1 MTIMNDIR
9 ACLDNH
15 LATMSGV
22 PTIAWRNIN
31 FTPAL
36 NQTYIIPDL
45 IPTARRPAVRGLN
58 PQQRYDGLYSILVC
72 TPEGLGP
79 GASYDVVDQLLS
91 RFEATT
97 DIAYSSPTDLLTQES
112 GSAILLENGDSL
124 LLGNSLIVSL
134 EYAEV
139 GTSFLDAP
147 YYCTPVNIAWYLY
160 R

>member
-15 LATMSGV
+15 LATMTSP
-22 PTIAWRNIN
+22 PTIAWRNIH

-36 NQTYIIPDL
+36 SQTYVIPDL
-45 IPTARRPAVRGLN
+45 VPTARRPAVRGLN
-58 PQQRYDGLYSILVC
+58 PQQRYDGIYSILVC

-79 GASYDVVDQLLS
+79 GAGYDVVDQLLP

-97 DIAYSSPTDLLTQES
+97 DIAYSNPTGT
-112 GSAILLENGDSL
+112 
-124 LLGNSLIVSL
+124 SLIVSL

-147 YYCTPVNIAWYLY
+147 YYCTPVNIGWYLY
-160 R
+160 H